1 MRAKILL
8 ALLVGGLGAGA
19 GYLLS
24 GKTQTPK
31 SAPESNFQ
39 TAKAAPTTI
48 RRVLRLTGQT
58 SARKYYNV
66 TAPMLRGPE
75 SGKALVL
82 IKLVKSGAPVKK
94 SELIAQID
102 AQATEDHLD
111 DIIDQIRQAQT
122 DIVKRKTEQAIEWET
137 LQQTLRQAK
146 SDYEKAK
153 WDAKPAGILTDIER
167 ELLQLNVEETEAR
180 YKQLQENLK
189 FQRTAFDAEIRILE
203 ITKERQQRHHD
214 RHALDLVKYVISAPM
229 DGLAVMQPIFRG
241 GEMGQIQE
249 GDQVGPGQLFMKV
262 VDPRSMQV
270 EARANQAESSLLRI
284 GQKVTVHLDA
294 FPEIQFPGSVY
305 SIGALAVGGWTQNYY
320 IRNVPV
326 NIAIEGY
333 DSRLIPDLSASGDV
347 VIDLAENVLAVPLKA
362 VHRMNGKPT
371 LLVKNGDAFE
381 QREVSLGIENE
392 EQVAVTA
399 GLAAG
404 EEVRIN

>member
-8 ALLVGGLGAGA
+8 LLAIAGLGAGA
-19 GYLLS
+19 AYLLS

-31 SAPESNFQ
+31 PAPEINFQ
-39 TAKAAPTTI
+39 VAKAAPSTI
-48 RRVLRLTGQT
+48 QRVLRISGQT
-58 SARKYYNV
+58 SARKYFNV

-75 SGKALVL
+75 AGKALVL

-94 SELIAQID
+94 GDLIAQID

-111 DIIDQIRQAQT
+111 DIVDQVRQGNA
-122 DIVKRKTEQAIEWET
+122 DIVKRKAEQAVEWET

-189 FQRTAFDAEIRILE
+189 FQRSAFDAEIRILE

-214 RHALDLVKYVISAPM
+214 RHALDLVKYVINAPM

-270 EARANQAESSLLRI
+270 DARANQAESSLLRI
-284 GQKVTVHLDA
+284 GQRVTVHLDA
-294 FPEIQFPGSVY
+294 FPGVQLPGSIY
-305 SIGALAVGGWTQNYY
+305 SIGALAVGGWVQNYY

-326 NIAIEGY
+326 NITIEGF
-333 DSRLIPDLSASGDV
+333 DPRLIPDLSASGDV
-347 VIDLAENVLAVPLKA
+347 VIDQADNVLTVPLKA
-362 VHRMNGKPT
+362 VHRRNGKPT
-371 LLVKNGDAFE
+371 LLVKKGDAFE
-381 QREVSLGIENE
+381 HREVSLGIENDE
-392 EQVAVTA
+392 KVEITA
-399 GLAAG
+399 GLSAG

>member
-8 ALLVGGLGAGA
+8 LLAIAGLGAGA
-19 GYLLS
+19 AYLLS

-31 SAPESNFQ
+31 PAPEINFQ
-39 TAKAAPTTI
+39 VAKAAPSTI
-48 RRVLRLTGQT
+48 QRVLRISGQT
-58 SARKYYNV
+58 SARKYFNV

-75 SGKALVL
+75 AGKALVL

-94 SELIAQID
+94 GDLIAQID

-111 DIIDQIRQAQT
+111 DIVDQVRQGNA
-122 DIVKRKTEQAIEWET
+122 DIVKRKAEQAVEWET

-189 FQRTAFDAEIRILE
+189 FQRSAFDAEIRILE

-214 RHALDLVKYVISAPM
+214 RHALDLVKYVINAPM

-270 EARANQAESSLLRI
+270 DARANQAESSLLRI
-284 GQKVTVHLDA
+284 GQRVTVHLDA
-294 FPEIQFPGSVY
+294 FPGVQLPGSIY
-305 SIGALAVGGWTQNYY
+305 SIGALAVGGWVQNYY

-326 NIAIEGY
+326 NITIEGF
-333 DSRLIPDLSASGDV
+333 DPRLIPDLSASGDV
-347 VIDLAENVLAVPLKA
+347 VIDQADNVLTVPLKA
-362 VHRMNGKPT
+362 VHRRNGKPT
-371 LLVKNGDAFE
+371 LLVKKGDAFE
-381 QREVSLGIENE
+381 QREVSLGIENDE
-392 EQVAVTA
+392 KVEITA
-399 GLAAG
+399 GLSAG

>member
-8 ALLVGGLGAGA
+8 LVAIAGLGAGA
-19 GYLLS
+19 AYLLS

-31 SAPESNFQ
+31 PAPEINFQ
-39 TAKAAPTTI
+39 VTKAAPTTI
-48 RRVLRLTGQT
+48 QRVLRISGQT
-58 SARKYYNV
+58 SARKYFNV

-94 SELIAQID
+94 GDLIAQID

-111 DIIDQIRQAQT
+111 DIVDQVRQGNA
-122 DIVKRKTEQAIEWET
+122 DIVKRKAEQAVEWET

-146 SDYEKAK
+146 SDFEKAK

-189 FQRTAFDAEIRILE
+189 FQRSAFDAEIRILE

-214 RHALDLVKYVISAPM
+214 RHALDLVKYVINAPM

-262 VDPRSMQV
+262 VYPRSMQV
-270 EARANQAESSLLRI
+270 DARANQAESSLLRI
-284 GQKVTVHLDA
+284 GQRVTVHLDA
-294 FPEIQFPGSVY
+294 FPGVQLPGSIY
-305 SIGALAVGGWTQNYY
+305 SIGALAVGGWVQNYY

-326 NIAIEGY
+326 NITIEGF
-333 DSRLIPDLSASGDV
+333 DPRLIPDLSASGDV
-347 VIDLAENVLAVPLKA
+347 VIDQADNVLTVPLKA
-362 VHRMNGKPT
+362 VHRRNGKPT
-371 LLVKNGDAFE
+371 LLVKKGDVFE
-381 QREVSLGIENE
+381 QREVSLGIENDE
-392 EQVAVTA
+392 KVEITA
-399 GLAAG
+399 GLSAG

>member
-8 ALLVGGLGAGA
+8 LLAIAGLGAGA
-19 GYLLS
+19 AYLLS
-24 GKTQTPK
+24 GKTQPPK
-31 SAPESNFQ
+31 PAAENNLQ
-39 TAKAAPTTI
+39 VTKAAPTTI
-48 RRVLRLTGQT
+48 QRVLRLSGQT
-58 SARKYYNV
+58 SARKYFNV

-75 SGKALVL
+75 AGKALVL

-94 SELIAQID
+94 GDLIAQID

-111 DIIDQIRQAQT
+111 DIVDQIRQGQA
-122 DIVKRKTEQAIEWET
+122 DIVKRKAEQAVEWET

-189 FQRTAFDAEIRILE
+189 FQRSAFDAEIRILE

-214 RHALDLVKYVISAPM
+214 RHALDLVKYVINAPM

-284 GQKVTVHLDA
+284 GQRVTVHLDA
-294 FPEIQFPGSVY
+294 FPGIQFPGSIY
-305 SIGALAVGGWTQNYY
+305 SIGALAVGGWMQNYY

-326 NIAIEGY
+326 NITIEGY
-333 DSRLIPDLSASGDV
+333 DPRLIPDLSASGDV
-347 VIDLAENVLAVPLKA
+347 VIDRADNVLAVPLKA
-362 VHRMNGKPT
+362 VRRMSGKPT
-371 LLVKNGDAFE
+371 LLVRKGDAFE
-381 QREVSLGIENE
+381 SREVSLGIENE
-392 EQVAVTA
+392 EQVEITA

>member
-1 MRAKILL
+1 MRAKILFLL
-8 ALLVGGLGAGA
+8 AIAGLGAGA
-19 GYLLS
+19 AYLLS

-31 SAPESNFQ
+31 PAPEINFQ
-39 TAKAAPTTI
+39 VAKAAPTTI
-48 RRVLRLTGQT
+48 QRVLRISGQT
-58 SARKYYNV
+58 SARKYFNV

-94 SELIAQID
+94 GDLIAQID

-111 DIIDQIRQAQT
+111 DIVDQVRQGNA
-122 DIVKRKTEQAIEWET
+122 DIVKRKAEQAVEWET

-146 SDYEKAK
+146 SDFEKAK

-189 FQRTAFDAEIRILE
+189 FQRSAFDAEIRILE

-214 RHALDLVKYVISAPM
+214 RHALDLVKYVINAPM

-270 EARANQAESSLLRI
+270 DARANQAESSLLRI
-284 GQKVTVHLDA
+284 GQRVTVHLDA
-294 FPEIQFPGSVY
+294 FPGVQLPGSIY
-305 SIGALAVGGWTQNYY
+305 SIGALAVGGWMQNYY

-326 NIAIEGY
+326 NITIEGY
-333 DSRLIPDLSASGDV
+333 DPRLIPDLSASGDV
-347 VIDLAENVLAVPLKA
+347 VIDQADNVLTVPLKA
-362 VHRMNGKPT
+362 VHRRNGKPT
-371 LLVKNGDAFE
+371 LLVKKGDVFE
-381 QREVSLGIENE
+381 QREVSLGIENDE
-392 EQVAVTA
+392 KVEITA
-399 GLAAG
+399 GLSAG